1 MDLSGEQKKGSIGRS
16 QVISFYAAAVL
27 AVLIVLIR
35 LALLVFA
42 RDVEAFLL
50 IDDTLFIIASGLAS
64 AGLLYAAWNSEGRS
78 KSAWMALAAAQIAY
92 TLGEVVYIVME
103 VGLHMYLFPS
113 LADVFYLIFYPLFT
127 AGIFLLPKVPLSKR
141 ERLKILLDAGIII
154 IAATSVFWVFL
165 IAPAIASNSDEALE
179 LAVSVAYPIMDLVLF
194 FALMELIF
202 RRFGSTGTATLIFLA
217 LSMAASIIT
226 DAIFTVQTDQGTY
239 VSGSL
244 MDTGWLVSTLLLGLA
259 GVLQV
264 SSTINNLSAHA
275 TTTYIRRAEWTHY
288 LPYLG
293 IGLASLFF
301 LWGYYYS
308 FPISFSSIAGSIW
321 AIVGLMFIRQK
332 VTLDENSHLLTVT
345 LEEIEE
351 RKRAE
356 EVLRSSEE
364 RYRRF
369 FKTSRDCVFITSPEG
384 RWIDFNDAAL
394 ELFGLNREEAVN
406 TYIPDLYEN
415 PDDRKGHLQFVAEH
429 GFSKDYPVNLKKKD
443 GTIINAL
450 ITAVAVRDE
459 TNNIICYQGTVR
471 DVTERKCMEED
482 LKRAKEVAET
492 AARAKSEFLAI
503 MSHEIRTPMNAVV
516 GMTEMLQDT
525 DLSPLQKDYVRII
538 YSSGK
543 VLLSIIN
550 DILDFS
556 KIEGGRMLLERQPLY
571 LRSMIESSLDLLAAN
586 ASEKGLSLAYSI
598 EGNVPDAI
606 IGDPTRLRQIL
617 VNLLSNA
624 IKFTDKG
631 GVTVS
636 VARQPVGDIPVDDIS
651 GIHFAIKD
659 TGIGIPEDKM
669 GRLFQSFSQVDTS
682 TTRKYGGTGLGL
694 AICKRLVGMM
704 DGRIW
709 VESEEGKGSTF
720 HFVIPAE
727 AATATLKPD
736 ISMIPKLPT
745 GQKMS
750 RFYPLSILLA
760 EDNEINKMVALHML
774 KKVGYE
780 ADVAS
785 SGLEVLRAVKR
796 KSYDVILMDVQMPDM
811 DGIEAAIEIRK
822 QWPDRRM
829 RIIAVTA
836 YALEGDKDKCL
847 NAGMDDYI
855 SKPIQLEE
863 LRSKLIK
870 WGIND
875 PRP

>member
-1 MDLSGEQKKGSIGRS
+1 MKGFTGRS
-16 QVISFYAAAVL
+16 RVISIYTAAVL
-27 AVLIVLIR
+27 AASIVLIR
-35 LALLVFA
+35 LALLFFA
-42 RDVEAFLL
+42 GGIEAFLL
-50 IDDTLFIIASGLAS
+50 MDDTLFIIASGLAS
-64 AGLLYAAWNSEGRS
+64 AGLLYAAWHSEGRS

-92 TLGEVVYIVME
+92 TLGEIVYIVME

-113 LADVFYLIFYPLFT
+113 LADVFYLMFYPLFA
-127 AGIFLLPKVPLSKR
+127 AGIFLLPKVPLSRR

-154 IAATSVFWVFL
+154 ITATSVFWVFL
-165 IAPAIASNSDEALE
+165 IAPAIASNSEETLE

-202 RRFGSTGTATLIFLA
+202 RKFGSTGTTTLIFLA
-217 LSMAASIIT
+217 LCMAVSIIT

-244 MDTGWLVSTLLLGLA
+244 VDTGWLVSTMLLGLA

-264 SSTINNLSAHA
+264 GSTINNPSAPA
-275 TTTYIRRAEWTHY
+275 TTYTRRAEWTHY

-293 IGLASLFF
+293 IGLACLFF

-308 FPISFSSIAGSIW
+308 FPISFSSIAGPIW

-332 VTLDENSHLLTVT
+332 VTLDENSNLLTTT

-356 EVLRSSEE
+356 ETLRSSEE

-394 ELFGLNREEAVN
+394 VLFGLNREEVVN

-415 PDDRKGHLQFVAEH
+415 LDERKRHLQFIDEH

-450 ITAVAVRDE
+450 ITSVAGRDE
-459 TNNIICYQGTVR
+459 NGKIIYYQGTIR
-471 DVTERKCMEED
+471 DVTERKHMEVD
-482 LKRAKEVAET
+482 LKKAKEIAEA

-516 GMTEMLQDT
+516 GMTELLQDT
-525 DLSPLQKDYVRII
+525 DLSPLQKDYVKTIFN
-538 YSSGK
+538 SGK

-556 KIEGGRMLLERQPLY
+556 KIEGGRMLLESLPLD
-571 LRSMIESSLDLLAAN
+571 LRSMIESSLDLVAAN

-598 EGNVPDAI
+598 EDNVPDAI
-606 IGDPTRLRQIL
+606 IGDPIRLRQIL

-624 IKFTDKG
+624 IKFTDIG
-631 GVTVS
+631 GVTIS
-636 VARQPVGDIPVDDIS
+636 VARQPVGDIPVGDIS

-694 AICKRLVGMM
+694 AICKKLVDMM
-704 DGRIW
+704 DGHIW
-709 VESEEGKGSTF
+709 VESEAGKGSTF

-727 AATATLKPD
+727 ATTATSKPD
-736 ISMIPKLPT
+736 ISMVPKLEA
-745 GQKMS
+745 GQNIGQL
-750 RFYPLSILLA
+750 YPLRILLA

-785 SGLEVLRAVKR
+785 NGVEALRAVER
-796 KSYDVILMDVQMPDM
+796 KPYDIILMDVQMPDM

-836 YALEGDKDKCL
+836 YALEGDKDRCL
-847 NAGMDDYI
+847 SAGMDDYI

-863 LRSKLIK
+863 LKSKLIK

-875 PRP
+875 ETARTHS